1 MPADAI
7 HVEKSRMRGQAG
19 TDSRVRVLIGPV
31 EDFCQTPPIGL
42 IHEVL
47 RSRLRSGHDEAVE
60 MAVPELIDAGIAA
73 HIASAKIRSRNI
85 WQCVERQSYHEAV
98 GRRAKQR
105 TKLTFG
111 RFQRRVRHIVDEA
124 DIDALRVR
132 FTELDRRRP
141 VETFRSYQRPR
152 TERLPTF
159 SGHGL
164 LLERWAP
171 TGITKSPGGGTSTS
185 RA

>member
-47 RSRLRSGHDEAVE
+47 GSRLRSGHDEAVE
-60 MAVPELIDAGIAA
+60 VAVPELIDAGIAA
-73 HIASAKIRSRNI
+73 HIASAAIRSRNI
-85 WQCVERQSYHEAV
+85 WQCVERQSYHDAV

-105 TKLTFG
+105 AKLLFG
-111 RFQRRVRHIVDEA
+111 RLQGRVRHIVDEA
-124 DIDALRVR
+124 ELEALRI
-132 FTELDRRRP
+132 
-141 VETFRSYQRPR
+141 
-152 TERLPTF
+152 RLAE
-159 SGHGL
+159 SD
-164 LLERWAP
+164 
-171 TGITKSPGGGTSTS
+171 
-185 RA
+185 